1 MPSSHETTLFRGKSS
16 KKKKKKKIQYRN
28 ESTEKIIGWLVKNRT
43 FRAMKKA
50 LVDLS
55 MTG

>member
-16 KKKKKKKIQYRN
+16 KKKKKKIQYRN
-28 ESTEKIIGWLVKNRT
+28 ESTEKIIGWLVKSRT

>member
-16 KKKKKKKIQYRN
+16 KKKKVQYRN